1 MARFTYSHY
10 YALRDYLTDK
20 VEDALFDLEDENN
33 VAVIYNKFPSYNPDW
48 CKDDFNVD
56 DKETRD
62 DVVDKIVDYL
72 MHNLLYYYDEVSNE

>member
-1 MARFTYSHY
+1 MGRFTYSHY

-33 VAVIYNKFPSYNPDW
+33 VAVIHHEFPNYNPEW
-48 CKDDFNVD
+48 CKEDFNVD
-56 DKETRD
+56 DKDTLD

-72 MHNLLYYYDEVSNE
+72 MHNLLYYYDEDSNA